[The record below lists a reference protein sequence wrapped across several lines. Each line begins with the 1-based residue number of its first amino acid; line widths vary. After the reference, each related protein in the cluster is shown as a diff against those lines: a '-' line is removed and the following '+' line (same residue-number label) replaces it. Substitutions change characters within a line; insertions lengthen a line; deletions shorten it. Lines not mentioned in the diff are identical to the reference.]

1 MERLRGRLEELQDAK
16 QQLATETASHA
27 KTYTTMVALEAE
39 VEALKKNKHLV
50 DQYRDR
56 LTELVIERDDL
67 SRRITDSDAL
77 VAQLREEV
85 ASLSAGQHQR
95 LSDARTLT
103 EELIALQ
110 EQVRELEKGRGI
122 GEGITELNPEIRQE
136 IDKLRSENK
145 QLKDR
150 LQMTSLEAVEQMEA
164 QLADQRSIA
173 GSLQGKW
180 ADTKTQLQEAKQTI
194 LLRETDIQNL
204 QVEIGRLSQRLQ
216 ATIEKADR
224 DATATKAE
232 HMNEIGAVEKRWRS
246 NLAFQRISSL
256 LIQHDLAQ
264 SCSQLQQS
272 LFDANQS
279 LIEVTQVRDRLDQ
292 ELNVVRNDLSAARK
306 AQICITLE
314 RDESLAAQSLS
325 HEQALKKLQADFL
338 AEKRS
343 MQSSFHATLSAETN
357 RLAQLQADLE
367 EESMKRRKAE
377 RAKKFFEVEAQR
389 HKTQLQVAT
398 AAGAT
403 AGQDATVGR
412 DIDSVLKELKSM
424 QQELNE
430 ANREISYLR
439 SRGNCNLTANNSA
452 SEAVAKE
459 CSTEEKRSDS
469 NAELISRGSN
479 SSFHGNFN
487 SAAGS
492 SLKGPSRILRPI
504 HGASNVAKI
513 WSDGDGEDHSHPQ
526 QNFLEQ
532 AELSDKRIDLLTREK
547 REMISK
553 TLEENKEKM
562 ELTQKLLL
570 SEKEVA
576 ALRAEL
582 RKTTLEKE
590 RAERKLLMQASE
602 NVAPRINANA
612 RLFSQI

>member
-1 MERLRGRLEELQDAK
+1 
-16 QQLATETASHA
+16 
-27 KTYTTMVALEAE
+27 
-39 VEALKKNKHLV
+39 
-50 DQYRDR
+50 
-56 LTELVIERDDL
+56 
-67 SRRITDSDAL
+67 
-77 VAQLREEV
+77 
-85 ASLSAGQHQR
+85 
-95 LSDARTLT
+95 
-103 EELIALQ
+103 
-110 EQVRELEKGRGI
+110 
-122 GEGITELNPEIRQE
+122 
-136 IDKLRSENK
+136 
-145 QLKDR
+145 
-150 LQMTSLEAVEQMEA
+150 MEA
-164 QLADQRSIA
+164 R
-173 GSLQGKW
+173 
-180 ADTKTQLQEAKQTI
+180 
-194 LLRETDIQNL
+194 
-204 QVEIGRLSQRLQ
+204 
-216 ATIEKADR
+216 
-224 DATATKAE
+224 
-232 HMNEIGAVEKRWRS
+232 
-246 NLAFQRISSL
+246 
-256 LIQHDLAQ
+256 
-264 SCSQLQQS
+264 
-272 LFDANQS
+272 
-279 LIEVTQVRDRLDQ
+279 
-292 ELNVVRNDLSAARK
+292 
-306 AQICITLE
+306 
-314 RDESLAAQSLS
+314 
-325 HEQALKKLQADFL
+325 
-338 AEKRS
+338 
-343 MQSSFHATLSAETN
+343 
-357 RLAQLQADLE
+357 
-367 EESMKRRKAE
+367 
-377 RAKKFFEVEAQR
+377 R

-479 SSFHGNFN
+479 SSFHSNLN
-487 SAAGS
+487 SAAGT